1 MLNCKEIIVLALYGY
16 ILFKVLKPN
25 QKMEMIL
32 LTVFTYFLLSNSNMF
47 EPFEVPPKPPPTNI
61 KKDSNVSGNT
71 VSDIEKSKEQFADNL
86 KMGQY
91 DTLCLT
97 TGNDESWMKSPDNT
111 DLIPN
116 DKLYSFL
123 GSQGP
128 VKMSLSDQAKLIG
141 PPIDGKKG
149 SPEKNFMLANNV
161 ASPACCPSTF
171 STSTGCVCTTKDQR
185 DFISSR
191 GVLGSETKNYEF

>member
-47 EPFEVPPKPPPTNI
+47 EPFEVPPSSPTKIN
-61 KKDSNVSGNT
+61 DNVSGNT
-71 VSDIEKSKEQFADNL
+71 VSDIEKAKEKLSDNL
-86 KMGQY
+86 KMGKY
-91 DTLCLT
+91 DALCLK
-97 TGNDESWMKSPDNT
+97 TGNKEYWMKSPDNT
-111 DLIPN
+111 ELIPN
-116 DKLYSFL
+116 DNLYSFL

-141 PPIDGKKG
+141 PPVDGKEG

-185 DFISSR
+185 DFITSR
-191 GVLGSETKNYEF
+191 GVMGSERKDYEY